1 MEYPI
6 YKFNKK
12 RNLILWDETGT
23 SKKEAVKLLKT
34 RRKEYP
40 KEKFVIVKIKEY

>member
-6 YKFNKK
+6 YKLNKK
-12 RNLILWDETGT
+12 HNLILWDETGG
-23 SKKEAVKLLKT
+23 SKKEAIDLLKM

-40 KEKFVIVKIKEY
+40 KEKFFIIPMKGR